1 MDFQELKLNLQDLL
15 NRVNEI
21 RDNVFKIE
29 TKEKR
34 LAEIEKQLT
43 KEEVWSDLEL
53 SQKLSKEKTL
63 LEKVLSSYKTV
74 SDKISD
80 SQVLLEVSIEENDD
94 SSIDEISKEVN
105 EISIMV
111 EELEFSRMFTNKM
124 DSSSAYIE
132 IQSGSGGTEA
142 QDWAEMLLRMYT
154 KWAESRDFTSNIIEI
169 SHGEVAG
176 IKSASLYVEG
186 DYAYGWLRTETGIH
200 RLVRKS
206 PFDSGN
212 RRHTSF
218 ASVFISPEVDDS
230 IEINLNKADIRTDT
244 YRASGAGGQHVN
256 KTDSAVRLTHIP
268 TGVVAQSQSDRSQH
282 KNKENALKQLKSKL
296 YELELQK
303 QNEEQQLLEDS
314 KSDIGW
320 GSQIR
325 SYVLDQSRIKDLRT
339 NHETGN
345 TSAVL
350 NGDLDDF
357 MKSSL
362 KAGI

>member
-1 MDFQELKLNLQDLL
+1 LKN
-15 NRVNEI
+15 
-21 RDNVFKIE
+21 
-29 TKEKR
+29 KR
-34 LAEIEKQLT
+34 LAEIENQLT
-43 KEEVWSDLEL
+43 KEEVWSDLDL
-53 SQKLSKEKTL
+53 SQKLSKEKTS
-63 LEKVLSSYKTV
+63 LEKILGSYKIV
-74 SDKISD
+74 AEKVSD
-80 SQVLLEVSIEENDD
+80 SQVLLDVSIEEKDD
-94 SSIDEISKEVN
+94 SSIDEISNEVS
-105 EISIMV
+105 EISLMV

-154 KWAESRDFTSNIIEI
+154 KWAESRDFNSNVIEI
-169 SHGEVAG
+169 SHGDVAG
-176 IKSASLYVEG
+176 IKSASLYVDG

-345 TSAVL
+345 TAAVL

>member
-1 MDFQELKLNLQDLL
+1 MN
-15 NRVNEI
+15 
-21 RDNVFKIE
+21 
-29 TKEKR
+29 
-34 LAEIEKQLT
+34 
-43 KEEVWSDLEL
+43 
-53 SQKLSKEKTL
+53 KEKTAFQSKL
-63 LEKVLSSYKTV
+63 DEFNALESKF
-74 SDKISD
+74 SDIKDLI
-80 SQVLLEVSIEENDD
+80 
-94 SSIDEISKEVN
+94 
-105 EISIMV
+105 EISIELNDE
-111 EELEFSRMFTNKM
+111 EELQKQEIALLMVDSEIDALETKKYFSREN
-124 DSSSAYIE
+124 DLNNAYLD

-142 QDWAEMLLRMYT
+142 QDWAEMLFRMYSR
-154 KWAESRDFTSNIIEI
+154 WAEEMNFKVKIEEY
-169 SHGEVAG
+169 SSGDVAG
-176 IKSASLYVEG
+176 IKSASIHISG
-186 DYAYGWLRTETGIH
+186 THAYGWLRTETGIH

-218 ASVFISPEVDDS
+218 ASVFISPEIDDS
-230 IEINLNKADIRTDT
+230 IEININKADVRTDT

-303 QNEEQQLLEDS
+303 QNEEQQILEDS

-339 NHETGN
+339 NFETGN
-345 TSAVL
+345 TTAVL

-362 KAGI
+362 KQGV

>member
-1 MDFQELKLNLQDLL
+1 MDFQELKLNLQDLQ
-15 NRVNEI
+15 NRAKEI

-29 TKEKR
+29 IKEKR
-34 LAEIEKQLT
+34 LGEIEKQLT
-43 KEEVWSDLEL
+43 KEEVWSDLDL
-53 SQKLSKEKTL
+53 SQKLSKEKTS

-80 SQVLLEVSIEENDD
+80 SQVLLDVSIEENDD

-105 EISIMV
+105 EISIMI

-230 IEINLNKADIRTDT
+230 IEINLNKANIRTDT